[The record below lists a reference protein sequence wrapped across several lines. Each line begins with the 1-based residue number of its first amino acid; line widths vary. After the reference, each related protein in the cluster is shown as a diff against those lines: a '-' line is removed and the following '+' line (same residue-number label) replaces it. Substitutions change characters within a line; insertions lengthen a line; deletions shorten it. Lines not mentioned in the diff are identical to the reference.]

1 MEYNHTRMKNA
12 IKALAIL
19 TLLFILS
26 CKEQPATTQP
36 ETSVSAYNEKL
47 ARVPNAW
54 IKDRVANAK
63 QRLSQSEA
71 GKIVWQAM
79 EAHGGLQ
86 RHFENGPLS
95 FHFDYVPLDGSTRRN
110 TYQTI
115 DTWSNRARHQNVNN
129 PSQEFGWTGEKA
141 WNKVKDSTAFPFDM
155 RFWALTPYYFLGQP
169 FILDGEGV
177 QLEKLEDKTHK
188 NVTYNAIKVT
198 FAEGTG
204 DAPDD
209 YYVLYFGKENHK
221 LGVIRYIVSYP
232 KYFPKGK
239 HLPEK
244 LMELQGTTIV
254 DGIEF
259 STGYHTHWLTED
271 EQAGEH
277 ITTITVSDIKYVG
290 MTEKNYFDMP
300 EGALVIE

>member
-1 MEYNHTRMKNA
+1 MKY
-12 IKALAIL
+12 
-19 TLLFILS
+19 TLLSIATSALLTFTS
-26 CKEQPATTQP
+26 CKEQPTVDNSPQEVAINKNLAKAPTTWIS
-36 ETSVSAYNEKL
+36 E
-47 ARVPNAW
+47 RVL
-54 IKDRVANAK
+54 KTEE
-63 QRLSQSEA
+63 RLTKTEA

-79 EAHGGLQ
+79 EAHGGL
-86 RHFENGPLS
+86 HKYFENGPLS

-115 DTWSNRARHQNVNN
+115 DTWSNKARHQNVSDR
-129 PSQEFGWTGEKA
+129 SQEFGWTGENA
-141 WNKVKDSTAFPFDM
+141 WNQTIDSTTFPFDM

-177 QLEKLEDKTHK
+177 KLEKLVDKTYK
-188 NVTYNAIKVT
+188 KITYDAIKVT

-221 LGVIRYIVSYP
+221 LAVIRYIVSYP
-232 KYFPKGK
+232 QYFPEGG

-259 STGYHTHWLTED
+259 ATGYHTHWLTKD
-271 EQAGEH
+271 EKAGEH
-277 ITTITVSDIKYVG
+277 ITTIKVANIEFAPEI
-290 MTEKNYFDMP
+290 EKSYFEIP
-300 EGALVIE
+300 EGATIIKQK

>member
-1 MEYNHTRMKNA
+1 MKNTLIA
-12 IKALAIL
+12 IIAITLLATMSCKDQKPADTQTATPEVIDSNLAI
-19 TLLFILS
+19 T
-26 CKEQPATTQP
+26 PASWITDRVTKA
-36 ETSVSAYNEKL
+36 EEKL
-47 ARVPNAW
+47 N
-54 IKDRVANAK
+54 KT
-63 QRLSQSEA
+63 EA

-86 RHFENGPLS
+86 RYFENGPLS

-115 DTWSNRARHQNVNN
+115 DTWSNKARHQHVKDRT
-129 PSQEFGWTGEKA
+129 QEFGWTGEKT
-141 WNKVKDSTAFPFDM
+141 WKKVQDSTAFPFDM
-155 RFWALTPYYFLGQP
+155 KFWALTPYYFLAQP

-177 QLEKLEDKTHK
+177 HLEKLADKTHK
-188 NVTYNAIKVT
+188 DIAYNAIKVT
-198 FAEGTG
+198 FAAGTG

-221 LGVIRYIVSYP
+221 LSVIRYIVSYP
-232 KYFPKGK
+232 QYFPEGG

-259 STGYHTHWLTED
+259 ATGYHTHWLTED

-277 ITTITVSDIKYVG
+277 ITTIKVDDIQFKAE
-290 MTEKNYFDMP
+290 TTNQYFDVP
-300 EGALVIE
+300 EGSSLIE